1 MPDAWVCRRKT
12 GDYGI
17 DLEVEIFE
25 EDGTATGLLFY
36 VQMKGTDNPRD
47 AQRLS
52 VKVDRLQY
60 MGQLEIPSVLV
71 RACTETREL
80 NWIWASDAINQRSDG
95 ASSVTVRLSQ
105 RWDRAAGQLVR
116 EVVGRMRQLRRL
128 GQQEQLC
135 LAVTYDVSTPVR
147 LTFEKVLNDIR
158 RSLPFIRLKQ
168 DKAGKAVA
176 LSIVVEEDTLTIA
189 HGNTAQ
195 MRFVAAVV
203 DPEVLEPTL
212 VYGLLAACWHMGLVD
227 RVVEIARL
235 CLARELA
242 TPFRELAAFASKSLC
257 QDMEDAVDLAIQNG
271 LHEQGDEYYAD
282 VVSAFMDTQH
292 NFIDAEA
299 LRRFYLAALD
309 HAEGDDEGAALI
321 HYSLANLY
329 MMRGDR
335 RNAFLQL
342 NEARRLRPNLLEQG
356 FFLSDLA
363 GALFECRRY
372 RIAAQLYQKLYAS
385 QPTGSVAFRFA
396 DALYFTGR
404 HDEAKSYFLI
414 ALNLLSDKVLRA
426 EAFLK
431 LRILSAIAQHRE
443 EAHGLDEVISTNL
456 AGLLIAAF
464 NRPTDA
470 LWATCLRQSAQ
481 DNSIGVFE
489 GILICAAR
497 LGGGEAYDDFRSLHW
512 GEYSDETLSH
522 FDALNFDTRELV
534 DGWLPDWAT
543 ADHVAEGGIV
553 VRRF

>member
-25 EDGTATGLLFY
+25 DDGTATGLLFY
-36 VQMKGTDNPRD
+36 VQMKGTDNPRE
-47 AQRLS
+47 AKRVP
-52 VKVDRLQY
+52 VKMDRLRY
-60 MGQLEIPSVLV
+60 MDQLGVPSIVV
-71 RACTETREL
+71 RACVPTREL
-80 NWIWASDAINQRSDG
+80 HWIWSSEANQQRRDG
-95 ASSVTVRLSQ
+95 ASSVTVKLCE
-105 RWDRAAGQLVR
+105 RWDRAAGLRVR
-116 EVVGRMRQLRRL
+116 DVLERTRQLKSL
-128 GQQEQLC
+128 GQQEQVC
-135 LAVTYDVSTPVR
+135 LAISYDVPTSVR
-147 LTFEKVLNDIR
+147 LSFERVLTDIR

-168 DKAGKAVA
+168 NQGGTGVV
-176 LSIVVEEDTLTIA
+176 LSIKVEKDTLTIA
-189 HGNTAQ
+189 HGETAQ
-195 MRFVAAVV
+195 MRFIAAV
-203 DPEVLEPTL
+203 DQAEVLEPTL
-212 VYGLLAACWHMGLVD
+212 VYGLLAACWHMGLLD
-227 RVVEIARL
+227 RVVEMARL

-271 LHEQGDEYYAD
+271 LHEQGDEYYAA

-329 MMRGDR
+329 MMRGDSQ
-335 RNAFLQL
+335 NAFLQL
-342 NEARRLRPNLLEQG
+342 NEAKRLRPNLLEQG
-356 FFLSDLA
+356 FFLSELA

-372 RIAAQLYQKLYAS
+372 RIAAQLYRKLFGS

-396 DALYFTGR
+396 DALYFTGK

-426 EAFLK
+426 EALLK
-431 LRILSAIAQHRE
+431 LRILSAIAPHRE
-443 EAHGLDEVISTNL
+443 EAHGWGEAISTNL
-456 AGLLIAAF
+456 ASLLIAAF
-464 NRPTDA
+464 NRPANA

-481 DNSIGVFE
+481 DSSLVIFE
-489 GILICAAR
+489 DILICAAR
-497 LGGGEAYDDFRSLHW
+497 LGGGEAYDDFRSLHC
-512 GEYSDETLSH
+512 GEYSDETLGLL
-522 FDALNFDTRELV
+522 DALNFDTRELV
-534 DGWLPDWAT
+534 DGWLPDWAA
-543 ADHVAEGGIV
+543 ADHVVEGGFE